1 MVRSGAR
8 LPNRLSMLDA
18 LIVIVIVAVALAT
31 LVWAFLLTPLLGV
44 EIPLSSLG
52 GPTQ

>member
-8 LPNRLSMLDA
+8 LPGRLSMLDA
-18 LIVIVIVAVALAT
+18 LIVIVIVALAT